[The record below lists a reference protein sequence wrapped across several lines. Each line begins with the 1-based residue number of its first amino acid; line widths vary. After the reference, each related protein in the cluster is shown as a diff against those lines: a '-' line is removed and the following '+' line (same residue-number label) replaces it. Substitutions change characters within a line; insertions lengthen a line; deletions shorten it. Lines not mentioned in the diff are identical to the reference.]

1 MTDSE
6 IQAGAAPENAV
17 SARPKRAIL
26 LVILLLA
33 ALGTRMI
40 RLGERPFHHDESIHA
55 FQSWTLAKDGTW
67 RYDPAYHGPFLYYA
81 NALVYKIFGATN
93 FTARVLP
100 AIFGLILI
108 GFAWPL
114 SRWIGRKA
122 ATAYAVLV
130 LLAPHLNYFSRFIR
144 EDLYSLV
151 FTLGTILA
159 FRMFLETDRAKWLT
173 LSAVAFALAGVTKEN
188 AYMTGVLFVVFGMW
202 LLVERVLTWRPDT
215 ETGSKAVDAAI
226 NWIVARWVPFVTAGI
241 VFLFIWITMYTAFFR
256 YPDDVSFS
264 NWLGIRKAVQYWIG
278 QHTIARIPGPWY
290 YYFPQLAYYET
301 AICFAALFIL
311 VRADVRRDPFVRSVA
326 AGMAALAVYAEAQ
339 DVLSKSS
346 SAALRLFPAV
356 LLAAGLLWSLSLL
369 RGRARSAP
377 TRAALLRVLMISVL
391 ASIAIVVW
399 LRELRFLVPLLVAAA
414 VWSLFRLLRPAQP
427 APPTRTQPFL
437 RFLIYWALASLA
449 IYGWAREK
457 VPWLTVHPLLP
468 ITILAAIALT
478 DLWERRQARGAQLA
492 IATTLVLLAIN
503 SYGMYLACFR
513 YGAYDLEYQPKHGE
527 YLAYV
532 QTTEDLVRAI
542 RLADQKRGRVAA
554 GQSIVTVTGEATWPL
569 TWYLRDLPTSWVPSL
584 ETASTPMIVADWN
597 PEGGLDKQLAE
608 RYTATRLPIRAWWF
622 PDDFWQQSLRN
633 RLRWWLFHELWTP
646 ASFSP
651 DARTPIGSQDA
662 VLYVRRD
669 LDTSASLL
677 TPLEITVRDTSGRD
691 YPSDAKSIPPSRTQ
705 GAAGAG
711 PGEFAEPRG
720 IAADARGNIYVA
732 DTKNSRIQVFD
743 SNGQLLRQFGSFGSE
758 PGQFKEPCGVA
769 VDSQGDVWVADTW
782 NARVVHLASDGRVL
796 GVLGPPEDTLFGPR
810 AIVVVGN
817 VVYVADTGN
826 KRILRYDRQGKK
838 LSEFGGP
845 GSNPGQFV
853 EPVGLAADGTGNI
866 YVADTG
872 NHRVQVFD
880 PEGKFIRQFR
890 VFGWKDFYTEPYIA
904 VGPADTVFVTDAWGT
919 RVAQYDLSG
928 DVQRSWRADHD
939 WKSPTG
945 IAIDP
950 FGRLTVSDRG
960 TNRLFSWSLD
970 TLLH

>member
-1 MTDSE
+1 VTDSE

-17 SARPKRAIL
+17 TARPNRAIL
-26 LVILLLA
+26 LVILFLA

-55 FQSWTLAKDGTW
+55 FQSWTLAKDGSW

-81 NALVYKIFGATN
+81 NALVYKIFGANN

-100 AIFGLILI
+100 AIFGLVLI

-114 SRWIGRKA
+114 SRWIGRRA
-122 ATAYAVLV
+122 AVVYAVLV

-151 FTLGTILA
+151 FTFGTILA
-159 FRMFLETDRAKWLT
+159 FRMFLETDRAGWLT

-188 AYMTGVLFVVFGMW
+188 AYMTGVLFVVFGVW
-202 LLVERVLTWRPDT
+202 LLVEQVLTWRPDT
-215 ETGSKAVDAAI
+215 ETGSKAMDTAI
-226 NWIVARWVPFVTAGI
+226 NWVVARWLPILTAGI
-241 VFLFIWITMYTAFFR
+241 VFLLIWITMYTAFFK
-256 YPDDVSFS
+256 YPED
-264 NWLGIRKAVQYWIG
+264 WLAIPKAVKYWIG

-301 AICFAALFIL
+301 AICLAAVFIL
-311 VRADVRRDPFVRSVA
+311 VRTDVRRDPFVRSVA
-326 AGMAALAVYAEAQ
+326 VAVAALAVYAEAQ
-339 DVLSKSS
+339 DVLSKSPS
-346 SAALRLFPAV
+346 GALRLFPSV
-356 LLAAGLLWSLSLL
+356 LLAACL
-369 RGRARSAP
+369 
-377 TRAALLRVLMISVL
+377 
-391 ASIAIVVW
+391 
-399 LRELRFLVPLLVAAA
+399 
-414 VWSLFRLLRPAQP
+414 VWSLLLLRR
-427 APPTRTQPFL
+427 PPPQERPSPFL

-478 DLWERRQARGAQLA
+478 DLWQRRQARGAQLA

-513 YGAYDLEYQPKHGE
+513 YGAYDLERQPHHGE

-532 QTTEDLVRAI
+532 QTTEDLVRAMG
-542 RLADQKRGRVAA
+542 LADTLRGRVAS

-569 TWYLRDLPTSWVPSL
+569 TWYLRDLPTTWVQSL

-597 PEGGLDKQLAE
+597 PEAGLDKQLAD
-608 RYTATRLPIRAWWF
+608 RYSAKRLPIRAWWF

-646 ASFSP
+646 ASFP
-651 DARTPIGSQDA
+651 ADARTPIGSQDA

-669 LDTSASLL
+669 LDTSGSLL
-677 TPLEITVRDTSGRD
+677 TPLEIVVRDTSGRE
-691 YPSDAKSIPPSRTQ
+691 YPSDAKSIPPSRTL

-743 SNGQLLRQFGSFGSE
+743 ASGQLLRQFGTKGKE
-758 PGQFKEPCGVA
+758 AGQFNEPCGVA
-769 VDSQGDVWVADTW
+769 VDAQGDVWVADTW
-782 NARVVHLASDGRVL
+782 NARVVHLTSDGRVL

-810 AIVVVGN
+810 AVVVVGN

-838 LSEFGGP
+838 LSDFGGP

-853 EPVGLAADGTGNI
+853 EPVGLAADAAGNI

-872 NHRVQVFD
+872 NHRVQIFD
-880 PEGKFIRQFR
+880 SEGKFIRQFR

-904 VGPADTVFVTDAWGT
+904 VGPSDTVFVTDAWGT
-919 RVAQYDLSG
+919 RVVQYDLSG

-939 WKSPTG
+939 WKAPTG

-970 TLLH
+970 TLLR